1 MNINIKNVNKDK
13 IAAWAVHGFTASG
26 AVLGFL
32 AIISIFNNDQVG
44 SFLWLGLALLVDGLD
59 GTIARKIGVTDKA
72 PNIDGSTLDNL
83 IDYLNYVI
91 IPSLMIYWFQMVP
104 NGWEIIIPAGVFA
117 VSLYTFANINM
128 KTEDY
133 YFSGFPALWNIVV
146 LYFYILNTNQYIN
159 LIVIILLSI
168 LTFIP
173 IKFVHPLRV
182 KKLRNITIFC
192 TIIWSATTLK
202 LITTL
207 PNINLFNDEKIVL
220 TIWILSSLYFITI
233 CGSRS
238 LKDIHFYVND

>member
-1 MNINIKNVNKDK
+1 MNINIKNVSKDK

-32 AIISIFNNDQVG
+32 AIISIFNNDQTS

-59 GTIARKIGVTDKA
+59 GTIARKVGVSDKA
-72 PNIDGSTLDNL
+72 TNIDGSMLDNL
-83 IDYLNYVI
+83 VDYLNYVI

-104 NGWEIIIPAGVFA
+104 NGWEIIIPAGIFA

-159 LIVIILLSI
+159 LIVIIFLSI

-202 LITTL
+202 LVTTF
-207 PNINLFNDEKIVL
+207 PEINLFNEKIVL
-220 TIWILSSLYFITI
+220 IIWIACSFYFAAI

-238 LKDIHFYVND
+238 FKDLK

>member
-1 MNINIKNVNKDK
+1 MNINIKNVDKDK

-32 AIISIFNNDQVG
+32 ALISIFNNDQTS

-59 GTIARKIGVTDKA
+59 GTIARKVGVSDKA

-104 NGWEIIIPAGVFA
+104 NGWEIVIPAGIFA

-146 LYFYILNTNQYIN
+146 LYFFILNTNHYIN
-159 LIVIILLSI
+159 LIVIIFLSI

-202 LITTL
+202 LVTTF
-207 PNINLFNDEKIVL
+207 PEINLFNEKIVL
-220 TIWILSSLYFITI
+220 TIWIICSFYFAAI

-238 LKDIHFYVND
+238 FKDLK

>member
-1 MNINIKNVNKDK
+1 
-13 IAAWAVHGFTASG
+13 
-26 AVLGFL
+26 
-32 AIISIFNNDQVG
+32 
-44 SFLWLGLALLVDGLD
+44 
-59 GTIARKIGVTDKA
+59 
-72 PNIDGSTLDNL
+72 
-83 IDYLNYVI
+83 
-91 IPSLMIYWFQMVP
+91 MIYWFQMVP
-104 NGWEIIIPAGVFA
+104 NGWEIVIPAGIFA

-146 LYFYILNTNQYIN
+146 LYFYILNTNHYIN
-159 LIVIILLSI
+159 LIVIIFLSI

-202 LITTL
+202 LVTTF
-207 PNINLFNDEKIVL
+207 PEINLFNEKIVL
-220 TIWILSSLYFITI
+220 TIWIICSFYFAAI

-238 LKDIHFYVND
+238 FKDLK

>member
-1 MNINIKNVNKDK
+1 MNINIKNVDKDK

-32 AIISIFNNDQVG
+32 AIISIFNNDQTS

-59 GTIARKIGVTDKA
+59 GTIARKVGVSDKA

-117 VSLYTFANINM
+117 ISLYTFANINM

-146 LYFYILNTNQYIN
+146 LYFYILSTNQYIN
-159 LIVIILLSI
+159 LIVIIFLSI

-173 IKFVHPLRV
+173 VKFVHPLRV

-202 LITTL
+202 LVTTF
-207 PNINLFNDEKIVL
+207 PETNLFNEKIVL
-220 TIWILSSLYFITI
+220 TIWIICSFYFAAI
-233 CGSRS
+233 CVSRS
-238 LKDIHFYVND
+238 FKDII